1 MTNCWFL
8 DFFTRPGKFQ
18 TSLNQL
24 KTLSDM
30 ARRASR
36 SRFTNSLNLQFVIR
50 PGNQIFFQFQVIPV
64 FCAVKSPEHA
74 EKVSQ
79 FFLYIIGIN

>member
-1 MTNCWFL
+1 
-8 DFFTRPGKFQ
+8 
-18 TSLNQL
+18 
-24 KTLSDM
+24 M